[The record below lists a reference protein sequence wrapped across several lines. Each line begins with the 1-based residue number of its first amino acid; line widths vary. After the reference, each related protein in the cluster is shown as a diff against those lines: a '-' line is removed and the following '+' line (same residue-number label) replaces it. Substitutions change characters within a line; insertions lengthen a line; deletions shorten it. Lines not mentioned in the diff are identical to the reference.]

1 MTAHP
6 RSLSWLWMLLS
17 LTVIAVA
24 YFPGISGSWIFDD
37 YPNIVDNKA
46 VQPSSATLPLLT
58 AAALSSPSSEF
69 KRPLASLSFAANY
82 LASGLDPKSMKAT
95 NVAIHLA
102 NGLFAFLLIRLL
114 MAGAS
119 RSVTS
124 QDSRHAAIVAFLW
137 MALPINLTAVLY
149 VVQRMEALANLFVLA
164 GLLGYVVGRR
174 QMLTDGKGFLL
185 TGTSVVMGTVIGTLG
200 KETAVLTPLYALLIE
215 IFIFGWK
222 DRPGAIGVSRRMAG
236 LFLAILAI
244 PLIVGSIIVM
254 PRILADAAW
263 ASRPFTI
270 DERLLSECRIVALY
284 LRWTLF
290 PTPSGLS
297 FYHDDFV
304 VSTGWLSPWTT
315 LASGLFLA
323 ALAALAVLGRR
334 RWPLISLG
342 ITWFFACHLLTGT
355 IIPLELVYEHRNY
368 FSSLGIVVA
377 LVSAIRGCAE
387 PNASPIGRPLRPR
400 DALLV
405 VAGVCWLFFT
415 AFTAYRWGGGLLR
428 LPEELA
434 IRAPAS
440 PRAQYELGRTYVI
453 MTRYRPDSP
462 YRKPAYDVLERAA
475 AIPGASTLP
484 EQALIFLNA
493 RMNLPVKDAW
503 WDSMRAKLQRGP
515 VAVEDESAIIA
526 LTTCRL
532 EGHCQLSSNRL
543 LELYVAALS
552 HPRPR
557 ARLIGSYSDF
567 AWSVLEDKRFAYQL
581 AQEASSIEP
590 SEPAYHVTVVKQA
603 LAMGDFETA
612 ERHIAELEQLN
623 IGDRLESTVT
633 SLRTQMF
640 QAKASVPSE
649 RAVK

>member
-1 MTAHP
+1 
-6 RSLSWLWMLLS
+6 MLLS
-17 LTVIAVA
+17 LIVIAAA

-46 VQPSSATLPLLT
+46 VQPSSASLPLLA

-82 LASGLDPKSMKAT
+82 LASGLDPTAMKAT

-102 NGLFAFLLIRLL
+102 NGLFAFLLVRLL

-119 RSVTS
+119 RAVTS
-124 QDSRHAAIVAFLW
+124 QDSVHAAIVAFLW

-149 VVQRMEALANLFVLA
+149 VVQRMEAIANLFVLA
-164 GLLGYVVGRR
+164 GLLGYVAGRR
-174 QMLTDGKGFLL
+174 RMLTDGKGFLL
-185 TGTSVVMGTVIGTLG
+185 AGTSVVMGTVIGALG
-200 KETAVLTPLYALLIE
+200 KETAILTPLYALLIE

-222 DRPGAIGVSRRMAG
+222 DRPNAIETSRRTAG
-236 LFLAILAI
+236 LFLAVLAI
-244 PLIVGSIIVM
+244 PLVVGSIVVL
-254 PRILADAAW
+254 PRVLADAAW

-270 DERLLSECRIVALY
+270 EERLLSECRIVALY

-304 VSTGWLSPWTT
+304 VSTGWLSPGTT

-323 ALAALAVLGRR
+323 SLAAIAALGRR
-334 RWPLISLG
+334 RWPLVSLG
-342 ITWFFACHLLTGT
+342 IAWFFACHLLTGT

-368 FSSLGIVVA
+368 FSSLGVVIA
-377 LVSAIRGCAE
+377 LVSVIRGCAE
-387 PNASPIGRPLRPR
+387 PNTISIWRPLRPR

-405 VAGVCWLFFT
+405 VAGVSWLLFT

-440 PRAQYELGRTYVI
+440 PRAQYELGRMYVI
-453 MTRYRPDSP
+453 MTRYQPDSP

-493 RMNLPVKDAW
+493 RMNLPVKDGW

-552 HPRPR
+552 HPKPR

-567 AWSVLEDKRFAYQL
+567 AWSVLEDRRFAYQL

-590 SEPAYHVTVVKQA
+590 GEPAYHVTVVKQA
-603 LAMGDFETA
+603 LALGDFATA
-612 ERHIAELEQLN
+612 KMHISELEQLN

-633 SLRTQMF
+633 SLRRQMV
-640 QAKASVPSE
+640 QAEASVPPGRVDE
-649 RAVK
+649 